1 MNTASASIPVN
12 FVALCESTLER
23 YAAAAGE
30 EARRAVLD
38 RDTVQGLRWAIDFCK
53 SIKRD
58 LMTEAELRHA
68 VRLTT
73 FRGRVC
79 PVFRS

>member
-1 MNTASASIPVN
+1 MNTASIEIPAN
-12 FVALCESTLER
+12 FIEMCESALER
-23 YAAAAGE
+23 YVVATSE
-30 EARRAVLD
+30 EAKRAVLD

-53 SIKRD
+53 TIKRD

-68 VRLTT
+68 NRLTT

-79 PVFRS
+79 PAFKG

>member
-1 MNTASASIPVN
+1 MNTASIEIPAN
-12 FVALCESTLER
+12 FIELCENTLER
-23 YAAAAGE
+23 YAAATSE
-30 EARRAVLD
+30 EAKRAVLD

-68 VRLTT
+68 NRLTT

-79 PVFRS
+79 PVFRG